1 MVVKSKG
8 SKNKRSLATREKEVI
23 DEAEEF
29 PKTSGI
35 DMPTDPEVSDNN
47 DEDLEDIEEGD
58 FDEVLKKMAADQG
71 FSSGDEDLEDE
82 DDDQDQ
88 GKAENDED
96 EDESNE
102 SDADDESDI
111 RSSDIEGAS
120 SEEDEED
127 DDDEEEELRSD
138 ISDDDSIE
146 RNELLVKRASSRLT
160 DGQDTAV
167 ESDHSND
174 NEDDEAEKLA
184 NEGFE
189 RLTIRDFGR
198 DLEAWKEYRKTLP
211 QIDAG
216 YASDSSTEEP
226 VNTIGN
232 VPIEWY
238 EDYPHI
244 GYDVD
249 GKRVMR
255 PATSD
260 ELDKFLAN
268 MDDPDVFRTAKDE
281 TNQRDV
287 KLSEEEIDIVR
298 RIQGGSIPDAN
309 YNPYEDTVEWFTS
322 QTMVTPLSSATPA
335 KRGFI
340 PSKWEHKR
348 VMKIVQAIR
357 QGRITR
363 TGPANTEGPQFYDI
377 WDKAEK
383 SGEQIKRLEGSARRP
398 RLPAPRQ
405 ALPTHE
411 ESYHPPDEYLPT
423 EKEKQE
429 WLKADPEDR
438 KRSFMPEDFGSLR
451 LVPGYSQF
459 IQERFQRCLDL
470 YLAPRAQKK
479 TSSLNPE
486 ELMPKLPDPRDLR
499 PFPSVES
506 LVYRGHTGRV
516 RSISV
521 DPTGLWILSGSDDG
535 TVRLWELISGR
546 CAGIWDLKEVVHM
559 VAWNPNP
566 DLCMFAA
573 AAGSR
578 VVIVVPASVCG
589 DQKHLVSEEYVR
601 AGFGTQAKDDDE
613 VDDSSVKVS
622 WDMPTSAEQA
632 AGIRV
637 CISMHMTAKSVA
649 WHRRGDY
656 LGTLASTSSASS
668 VLIHQVSKHK
678 SQHPF
683 RRLKGVVQSIRF
695 HPTRPW
701 FLVTTQRYVRIY
713 NLMQQALVK
722 TLLPGV
728 KWISSIDVHPQGDNV
743 IVGSYDKKLSW
754 FDLDLSAKPYKSIRY
769 HTQAI
774 RQVKFSHRFPLFAT
788 ASDDGSIQV
797 YHGMVYQDLN
807 QNPLIVPLK
816 ILRGHEIRNSLGVLD
831 CVFHPIQPW
840 LLSSGADG
848 TIRLWT

>member
-1 MVVKSKG
+1 SSENENENG
-8 SKNKRSLATREKEVI
+8 S
-23 DEAEEF
+23 
-29 PKTSGI
+29 
-35 DMPTDPEVSDNN
+35 
-47 DEDLEDIEEGD
+47 
-58 FDEVLKKMAADQG
+58 
-71 FSSGDEDLEDE
+71 
-82 DDDQDQ
+82 DD
-88 GKAENDED
+88 DED
-96 EDESNE
+96 EDE
-102 SDADDESDI
+102 
-111 RSSDIEGAS
+111 
-120 SEEDEED
+120 
-127 DDDEEEELRSD
+127 
-138 ISDDDSIE
+138 
-146 RNELLVKRASSRLT
+146 
-160 DGQDTAV
+160 
-167 ESDHSND
+167 
-174 NEDDEAEKLA
+174 DEAARLA
-184 NEGFE
+184 NEGLE
-189 RLTIRDFGR
+189 RLTIRDFGK

-226 VNTIGN
+226 ANTIGN

-238 EDYPHI
+238 DDYPHI

-255 PATSD
+255 PATGD
-260 ELDKFLAN
+260 ELDRFLAN
-268 MDDPDVFRTAKDE
+268 MDDPDVFRTARDE
-281 TNQRDV
+281 TNMRDV
-287 KLSEEEIDIVR
+287 RLSEEEIDIIR
-298 RIQGGSIPDAN
+298 RIQGGSIPDAK
-309 YNPYEDTVEWFTS
+309 YDAYEDTVEWFTS
-322 QTMVTPLSSATPA
+322 QTMETPLSGATPS
-335 KRGFI
+335 KRGFV

-357 QGRITR
+357 QGRISRPSATASAESKQQ
-363 TGPANTEGPQFYDI
+363 PSYYDI

-383 SGEQIKRLEGSARRP
+383 SEERVKRLEGSARRP
-398 RLPAPRQ
+398 RLAAPRQ

-411 ESYHPPDEYLPT
+411 ESYHPPAEYLPT
-423 EKEKQE
+423 DKERQQ
-429 WLKADPEDR
+429 WLDDEDGR
-438 KRSFMPEDFGSLR
+438 KRSFLPEDFGSLR

-470 YLAPRAQKK
+470 YLAPRAVKK
-479 TSSLNPE
+479 PSNLQNAE

-499 PFPSVES
+499 PFPSAES

-516 RSISV
+516 RTISV
-521 DPTGLWILSGSDDG
+521 DPTGLWLVSGSDDG

-546 CAGIWDLKEVVHM
+546 CAGIWDLKDVVHM

-573 AAGSR
+573 AAGGR
-578 VVIVVPASVCG
+578 VVLVAPADVCA
-589 DQKHLVSEEYVR
+589 DHTRLATDEFVR
-601 AGFGTQAKDDDE
+601 AGVGSQAKDDEE
-613 VDDSSVKVS
+613 VDDSAVKVS
-622 WDMPTSAEQA
+622 WDTPTSAEQA

-656 LGTLASTSSASS
+656 LATLAATSNASS

-683 RRLKGVVQSIRF
+683 RRLKGVVQNIRF

-701 FLVTTQRYVRIY
+701 FVVSTQRYVRIY

-722 TLLPGV
+722 TLLLPGV
-728 KWISSIDVHPQGDNV
+728 KWISSVDVHPQGDNL
-743 IVGSYDKKLSW
+743 IVGSYDRKLAW
-754 FDLDLSAKPYKSIRY
+754 FDLDLSAKPYRSIRY
-769 HTQAI
+769 HSQAI
-774 RQVKFSHRFPLFAT
+774 RQVQFSRRFPLFAT

-816 ILRGHEIRNSLGVLD
+816 ILRGHEIHSSLGVLD
-831 CVFHPIQPW
+831 CVFHPVQPW

>member
-1 MVVKSKG
+1 MVAKG
-8 SKNKRSLATREKEVI
+8 KGNTNKRSLATREKEAV

-29 PKTSGI
+29 PETSGI
-35 DMPTDPEVSDNN
+35 EVPSDPELSNS
-47 DEDLEDIEEGD
+47 EDDEDIEEGD
-58 FDEVLKKMAADQG
+58 FDEVLKEMAADQG
-71 FSSGDEDLEDE
+71 FSSVDEDLEE
-82 DDDQDQ
+82 EEEEDQD
-88 GKAENDED
+88 
-96 EDESNE
+96 E
-102 SDADDESDI
+102 SDGDEESDI

-120 SEEDEED
+120 SEEEEEE
-127 DDDEEEELRSD
+127 EEEELGSG
-138 ISDDDSIE
+138 ISDDDDGSSSEI
-146 RNELLVKRASSRLT
+146 LVKRTSSRLT

-167 ESDHSND
+167 ESD
-174 NEDDEAEKLA
+174 NEDDDEEGEDNDAAKLA

-189 RLTIRDFGR
+189 RLTIHDFGK
-198 DLEAWKEYRKTLP
+198 DLTSWKDYRKTLP

-226 VNTIGN
+226 INTIGN

-255 PATSD
+255 PATGD

-281 TNQRDV
+281 TNLRDV

-309 YNPYEDTVEWFTS
+309 YNPYDDTVEWFTS
-322 QTMVTPLSSATPA
+322 QTMETPLSSATPA

-363 TGPANTEGPQFYDI
+363 AAPAKTEGQQFYDI

-383 SGEQIKRLEGSARRP
+383 SGEHIKRLEGSARRP
-398 RLPAPRQ
+398 RLPAPRL

-411 ESYHPPDEYLPT
+411 ESYHPPEEYLPT
-423 EKEKQE
+423 EKERQA
-429 WLKADPEDR
+429 WLDTDPEDR
-438 KRSFMPEDFGSLR
+438 KRSFLPEDFGSLR
-451 LVPGYSQF
+451 MVPGYSQF

-470 YLAPRAQKK
+470 YLAPRVLKK
-479 TSSLNPE
+479 TSNLNPE

-499 PFPSVES
+499 PFPSVDS

-521 DPTGLWILSGSDDG
+521 DPSGLWLLSGSDDG
-535 TVRLWELISGR
+535 TVRLWELVSGR

-578 VVIVVPASVCG
+578 VVLVVPADVCG

-601 AGFGTQAKDDDE
+601 AGFGSQAKDDDD

-637 CISMHMTAKSVA
+637 SISMHMTAKSVA

-668 VLIHQVSKHK
+668 VLIHQISKHK

-683 RRLKGVVQSIRF
+683 RRLKGVVQSIKF

-728 KWISSIDVHPQGDNV
+728 KWISSVDVHPQGDNV

-774 RQVKFSHRFPLFAT
+774 RQVHFSHRYPLFAT

-840 LLSSGADG
+840 LLSSGSDG

>member
-1 MVVKSKG
+1 MVKG
-8 SKNKRSLATREKEVI
+8 NKNKRSLATREKEVV

-29 PKTSGI
+29 PETSGI
-35 DMPTDPEVSDNN
+35 DVPTDSENSDI
-47 DEDLEDIEEGD
+47 DDGDEDIEEGD
-58 FDEVLKKMAADQG
+58 FDEVLKEMAADQG
-71 FSSGDEDLEDE
+71 LSSADEDLENE
-82 DDDQDQ
+82 DDDQAQDQ
-88 GKAENDED
+88 GELE
-96 EDESNE
+96 
-102 SDADDESDI
+102 ADDESDI

-120 SEEDEED
+120 SEDDEEE
-127 DDDEEEELRSD
+127 DDEEEEVLGSD
-138 ISDDDSIE
+138 ISDDEDD
-146 RNELLVKRASSRLT
+146 NTDELLAKRTSSRLT
-160 DGQDTAV
+160 DGQDTVV
-167 ESDHSND
+167 ESD
-174 NEDDEAEKLA
+174 NEDEDDAAKLA

-189 RLTIRDFGR
+189 RLTIRDFGK
-198 DLEAWKEYRKTLP
+198 DLGAWKEYRKTLP

-226 VNTIGN
+226 INTIGN

-260 ELDKFLAN
+260 ELDKFLAH

-281 TNQRDV
+281 TNMRDV

-298 RIQGGSIPDAN
+298 RIQGGSIPDAS

-322 QTMVTPLSSATPA
+322 QTMVTPLASATPA

-348 VMKIVQAIR
+348 VMQIVKAIR

-363 TGPANTEGPQFYDI
+363 TAQQAAKTEGPQYYDI

-383 SGEQIKRLEGSARRP
+383 SGEHIKRLEGSARRP

-423 EKEKQE
+423 EKERQA
-429 WLKADPEDR
+429 WLDAGPEDR
-438 KRSFMPEDFGSLR
+438 KRSFLPEDFGSLR
-451 LVPGYSQF
+451 MVPGYSQF

-470 YLAPRAQKK
+470 YLAPRALKK
-479 TSSLNPE
+479 TTNLDPE

-506 LVYRGHTGRV
+506 LVYQGHTGRV

-521 DPTGLWILSGSDDG
+521 DPTGLWLLSGSDDG

-566 DLCMFAA
+566 DLCLFAA

-578 VVIVVPASVCG
+578 VVLVVPADVCG
-589 DQKHLVSEEYVR
+589 DQRHLVSEEYVR
-601 AGFGTQAKDDDE
+601 AGFGSQAKDDDD

-637 CISMHMTAKSVA
+637 CIAMHMTAKSVA

-668 VLIHQVSKHK
+668 VLIHQISKHK

-683 RRLKGVVQSIRF
+683 RRLKGVVQSIKF

-728 KWISSIDVHPQGDNV
+728 KWISSVDVHPQGDNV

-774 RQVKFSHRFPLFAT
+774 RQVQFSSRFPLFAT
-788 ASDDGSIQV
+788 ASDDGSIQI

-831 CVFHPIQPW
+831 CLFHPIQPW

-848 TIRLWT
+848 TI